1 MIGDYYIWIYELEYE
16 VNQNFIVKVI
26 NDEEQIV
33 ISSNDPKNPVGEI
46 MNFISLDTGYPL
58 MKCNDLIR
66 LKALAGIE
74 DL

>member
-33 ISSNDPKNPVGEI
+33 ISSNDNRFSVGQIVNFGLKPKYF
-46 MNFISLDTGYPL
+46 ML
-58 MKCNDLIR
+58 
-66 LKALAGIE
+66 LKDIQRFHKLKDITE
-74 DL
+74 